1 MDIEYLMDDSSPLE
15 LEELGKLKSE
25 NSKKSKKESRE
36 VRKKVDKPA
45 ISEVERLVLIC
56 LKETKKVSLISKM
69 TGYPEVVVTKA
80 IERLI
85 EKGYIDEQLNVLR
98 DVSIRKVRKSRTKLL
113 AIDVAIAIAVL
124 ILIIAFAYY
133 FFS

>member
-15 LEELGKLKSE
+15 LEKLESE
-25 NSKKSKKESRE
+25 NSKKSKKESRG
-36 VRKKVDKPA
+36 VRKKFDKPV

-69 TGYPEVVVTKA
+69 TGYPEIVVTKA

-98 DVSIRKVRKSRTKLL
+98 DVSVIKVRKSRTKLL